1 MVTVISLTL
10 HFHFLS
16 LCLQPRLIKTNKVN
30 LSEQYAQSEFLPK
43 AKSPPPSW

>member
-1 MVTVISLTL
+1 MFTTKA
-10 HFHFLS
+10 H
-16 LCLQPRLIKTNKVN
+16 KTNKVN